1 MIYQQEIIQHWGTL
15 ANNCAS
21 PKRTEKCGRNVYGLW
36 SHQIMHSIETA
47 KKTWFPVYGSLEPTQ
62 FPPSS
67 ASLFFVF
74 FGRHWSSCTPGK
86 MGMMSVLRRWKMP
99 RPRRLVVPVALWRF
113 FLMGDPNINMAMFNG
128 ELNGFGWFWMVLGS
142 PTFWKTLIVR
152 AQKWISL
159 MHGAWSQ
166 CWFAFCG
173 SLNVYFLFVFLPLD
187 SPKESKRGVKRG
199 WGVHILLPSL
209 KKSSFLFCFHCR
221 LQKSLPGCQRKCK
234 LIIRRYLRSAI
245 GWEPQFRN
253 LKRLEWLL
261 LSKW

>member
-74 FGRHWSSCTPGK
+74 FWEALVFLYTRQDGHD
-86 MGMMSVLRRWKMP
+86 V
-99 RPRRLVVPVALWRF
+99 RLAALKDAKAKEAGGACGAVAF
-113 FLMGDPNINMAMFNG
+113 FFDGGPQHQHGHVQWGI
-128 ELNGFGWFWMVLGS
+128 EWFWMVLGS

-221 LQKSLPGCQRKCK
+221 LQKSLPGCQIKCK